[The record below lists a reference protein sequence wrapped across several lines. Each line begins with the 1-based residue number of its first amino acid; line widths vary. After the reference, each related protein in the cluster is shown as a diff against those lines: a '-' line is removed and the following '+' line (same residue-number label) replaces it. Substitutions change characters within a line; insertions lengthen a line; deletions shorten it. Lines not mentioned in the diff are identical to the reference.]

1 MSEQEDSKGVSGEIC
16 DGIAYIEW
24 KRMLSPKPCTEGPL
38 MQCIG
43 RHRQFKV
50 SSLGPEF
57 AGIFSNPQPDHA
69 NEILAKY
76 VRSVGSTAIFFSSP
90 DSHGRQ
96 IARAQSL
103 GPWERKAVEVGPI
116 EEGMVDFI
124 QKTKSQGIE
133 KTMIEPAEILGKR
146 SWLVASRS
154 ADLFKSAIVPI
165 REFLTKMR
173 HRVPELAKES
183 YNLASS
189 IRIDVKFEDI
199 DDTDDKPQP

>member
-1 MSEQEDSKGVSGEIC
+1 MSVQEDSNGVSGEIC

-24 KRMLSPKPCTEGPL
+24 KRMLSAKPYSEGPL

-50 SSLGPEF
+50 SSLGPEL
-57 AGIFSNPQPDHA
+57 AGIFSNSQPDQSD
-69 NEILAKY
+69 EILAKY
-76 VRSVGSTAIFFSSP
+76 VRSVGSTAIFLSAP

-116 EEGMVDFI
+116 EEGLVDFI

-146 SWLVASRS
+146 SLLVASRS
-154 ADLFKSAIVPI
+154 ADLFKSAVVPI
-165 REFLTKMR
+165 KEFLTKMR

-189 IRIDVKFEDI
+189 IRIEVKFEDI